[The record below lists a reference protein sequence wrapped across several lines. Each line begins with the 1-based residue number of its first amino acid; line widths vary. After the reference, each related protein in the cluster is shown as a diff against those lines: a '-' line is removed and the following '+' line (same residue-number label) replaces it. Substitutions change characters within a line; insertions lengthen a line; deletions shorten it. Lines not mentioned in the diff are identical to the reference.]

1 MSETKLS
8 HKIIIRGILS
18 YGLIVALTFICAGRL
33 NYWQGWIYNGLNI
46 LFVLLTYYYLSDNTG
61 LIAERLKPGEGMKP
75 WDKIFFIISTLIYFI
90 VIIFCALDVG
100 RFGWVPELHL
110 FWVIVGIGLYAVGQL
125 IILWAKKKNKF
136 FSSVVRIQK
145 ERGHKV
151 CKEGP
156 YAYVRH
162 PGYVGGLIYTLATP
176 LVLGSFWGLVIN
188 LVTILPLLVR
198 TYLED
203 KTLQKEL
210 DGYLEY
216 TKEVKYRL
224 VPKIW

>member
-1 MSETKLS
+1 MPETKLS

-18 YGLIVALTFICAGRL
+18 YGLIVTLTFICAGRL

-46 LFVLLTYYYLSDNTG
+46 IFVLLTYYYLSDNTG
-61 LIAERLKPGEGMKP
+61 LIAERLKPGEGMKS
-75 WDKIFFIISTLIYFI
+75 WDKIYFMVSSPSYFVMIILS
-90 VIIFCALDVG
+90 ALDVG
-100 RFGWVPELHL
+100 RFGWTPKLPL
-110 FWVIVGIGLYAVGQL
+110 LGVIVGILLYIIGQS
-125 IILWAKKKNKF
+125 IFLWAKKSNKF
-136 FSSVVRIQK
+136 FSTVVRIQK

-151 CKEGP
+151 CKGGP

-162 PGYVGGLIYTLATP
+162 PGYISGIMYTFATP
-176 LVLGSFWGLVIN
+176 LVLGSFWGLTIN
-188 LVTILPLLVR
+188 LFTIVPLLVR

-210 DGYLEY
+210 DGYFEY

-224 VPKIW
+224 IPKIW